1 MTAQPL
7 HLNQPLSLALAAQA
21 VAAVENA
28 TQTGALWP
36 LPRGSRERS
45 AAIEAARVLALPV
58 STLKSRLAAAW
69 RIHGL
74 APNGVAPQ
82 LAGATPPAKPAEA
95 PPAEPETTPEEAR
108 AEQRRIVGLEDEV
121 TRLRRELRAQ
131 QREDLDTEAVRI
143 LLGRVGGAAVSPP
156 RWTIEPGGRRGKG
169 TPEVPVTV
177 WSDWHMG
184 EVVSLSETGGKNV
197 YNPEIAERRVRS
209 LVAATISLARN
220 HGPGDYPGIV
230 VNLLGDFVSGGLHPE
245 LAKTDAE
252 EVIPTVLRCVELL
265 AWALGQIA
273 DAFGQV
279 YVPCASGNHGRATQ
293 KPEFKRYIY
302 KNFDWLIYQLLARQ
316 FAGDA
321 RLVFDIPDTNEVH
334 YRVFGQRYLAM
345 HGDMLGV
352 KGGDGIIGSL
362 GPIARGE
369 TKVGKQASALGLD
382 YDVLVIGHWHQ
393 MLWLPR
399 VIVSG
404 TLKGWD
410 EYARS
415 ALRAPPA
422 PACQPLW
429 FVHPRRGITSRWE
442 IGVEEP
448 RAAAGEEWVSFRR
461 AA

>member
-1 MTAQPL
+1 MGAE
-7 HLNQPLSLALAAQA
+7 HLNAPLTREAAETAVQA
-21 VAAVENA
+21 VEAAVKA
-28 TQTGALWP
+28 GAVWP
-36 LPRGSRERS
+36 LLRGGRGRS
-45 AAIEAARVLALPV
+45 AVNEAARALGLNPTSV
-58 STLKSRLAAAW
+58 KARLQRAHALYW
-69 RIHGL
+69 LTPCGL
-74 APNGVAPQ
+74 APPEPGVAGPS
-82 LAGATPPAKPAEA
+82 GRKAKA
-95 PPAEPETTPEEAR
+95 AEPTPAHLR
-108 AEQRRIVGLEDEV
+108 KITALEDELS
-121 TRLRRELRAQ
+121 RLRRQLRQ
-131 QREDLDTEAVRI
+131 EQREDLDTEAVKI
-143 LLGRVGGAAVSPP
+143 LLGRIARERIEPP
-156 RWTIEPGGRRGKG
+156 RWMAEPRERRGKG

-177 WSDWHMG
+177 WSDWHIP
-184 EVVSLSETGGKNV
+184 EVVSRSETGGKNE
-197 YNPEIAERRVRS
+197 YDPAIAEARVRR
-209 LVAATISLARN
+209 LVAGTISLAKE

-252 EVIPTVLRCVELL
+252 EIIPSVLRVVELL
-265 AWALGQIA
+265 AWALRRMVE
-273 DAFGQV
+273 AFGQV

-302 KNFDWLIYQLLARQ
+302 KNFDWLIYQLLARE
-316 FAGDA
+316 FAGDD
-321 RLVFDIPDTNEVH
+321 RIVFDIPDTNEVH
-334 YRVFGQRYLAM
+334 YRVYGQRYLAM

-369 TKVGKQASALGLD
+369 TKVGKQAAALGLD

-399 VIVSG
+399 VIVAG

-422 PACQPLW
+422 PPCQPLW

-448 RAAAGEEWVSFRR
+448 AAANSDDWVSFRR
-461 AA
+461 AS

>member
-1 MTAQPL
+1 MPRPNMQ
-7 HLNQPLSLALAAQA
+7 QPLSADEARRS
-21 VAAVENA
+21 VEAVEIA
-28 TQTGALWP
+28 VETGALWP
-36 LPRGSRERS
+36 LAHGGAGRS
-45 AAIEAARVLALPV
+45 ALKEAALALGI
-58 STLKSRLAAAW
+58 SSSALRNRLRVAHAS
-69 RIHGL
+69 HGL
-74 APNGVAPQ
+74 APNGVAPPEPAPRPADAPKRRN
-82 LAGATPPAKPAEA
+82 AGPAVVEPAE
-95 PPAEPETTPEEAR
+95 
-108 AEQRRIVGLEDEV
+108 RRKLVGLEDEV
-121 TRLRRELRAQ
+121 VRLRKQLR
-131 QREDLDTEAVRI
+131 DLHRAEIDADVVRGLI
-143 LLGRVGGAAVSPP
+143 GSLATPPASPP
-156 RWTIEPGGRRGKG
+156 AWILAPLSHGPK

-184 EVVSLSETGGKNV
+184 EVVSSSETNGRNAFD
-197 YNPEIAERRVRS
+197 PRIAERRVRR
-209 LVAATISLARN
+209 LVEVTVSLARE
-220 HGPGDYPGIV
+220 HGPGQYPGIV

-252 EVIPTVLRCVELL
+252 EVLPTVLRCVDLMI
-265 AWALGQIA
+265 WALGQMA

-279 YVPCASGNHGRATQ
+279 YCPCAAGNHGRATQ
-293 KPEFKRYIY
+293 KPEFKRYVW
-302 KNFDWLIYQLLARQ
+302 KNFDWLIYQLLQRH
-316 FAGDA
+316 FADDD
-321 RLVFDIPDTNEVH
+321 RITFDIPDTNEVH
-334 YRVFGQRYLAM
+334 YRVYGQRYLAM

-369 TKVGKQASALGLD
+369 TKVGKQAAGLGLD

-410 EYARS
+410 EYAKN

-422 PACQPLW
+422 SPCQPLW

-442 IGVEEP
+442 IQLEEP
-448 RAAAGEEWVSFRR
+448 QGKGGEDWVSIRR

>member
-1 MTAQPL
+1 MPHPFLTQPL
-7 HLNQPLSLALAAQA
+7 ALDLATAA
-21 VAAVENA
+21 VAAVEA
-28 TQTGALWP
+28 ASRDGALWP
-36 LPRGSRERS
+36 LPHGSRKRS
-45 AAIEAARVLALPV
+45 AAQEAAVALGLSV
-58 STLKSRLAAAW
+58 TTLKARLSAAW
-69 RIHGL
+69 RVHKL
-74 APNGVAPQ
+74 APNGIAPRDKR
-82 LAGATPPAKPAEA
+82 AGAKPAPEEK
-95 PPAEPETTPEEAR
+95 PKPAEPTPAD
-108 AEQRRIVGLEDEV
+108 QRRIVGLEDEV
-121 TRLRRELRAQ
+121 KRLRGQLRDQ
-131 QREDLDTEAVRI
+131 HREDLDTEAVRV
-143 LLGRVGGAAVSPP
+143 LLGRIAAASVSPP
-156 RWTIEPGGRRGKG
+156 SWTIEPGDGRGKG

-184 EVVSLSETGGKNV
+184 EVVSLTETGGKNV
-197 YNPEIAERRVRS
+197 YNPGIAEQRVRS
-209 LVAATISLARN
+209 LVAATISIARN
-220 HGPGDYPGIV
+220 HGPGNYPGIV

-245 LAKTDAE
+245 LAKTDQE
-252 EVIPTVLRCVELL
+252 EVIPTVLRCVSLL
-265 AWALGQIA
+265 SWALRQIA
-273 DAFGQV
+273 DTFGQV

-302 KNFDWLIYQLLARQ
+302 KNFDWLIYQLLARE
-316 FAGDA
+316 FAGDS
-321 RLVFDIPDTNEVH
+321 RLVFEIPDTNEVH

-448 RAAAGEEWVSFRR
+448 KAGQGEEWVSFRR
-461 AA
+461 VA

>member
-1 MTAQPL
+1 MVDRRPKSV
-7 HLNQPLSLALAAQA
+7 HLNEAEREALRAKLRAGI
-21 VAAVENA
+21 NP
-28 TQTGALWP
+28 TH
-36 LPRGSRERS
+36 
-45 AAIEAARVLALPV
+45 AARALGIDPR
-58 STLKSRLAAAW
+58 TARLEQKRLAA
-69 RIHGL
+69 
-74 APNGVAPQ
+74 NGQA
-82 LAGATPPAKPAEA
+82 A
-95 PPAEPETTPEEAR
+95 PPAEPSPAD
-108 AEQRRIVGLEDEV
+108 QRRMVGLEDEV
-121 TRLRRELRAQ
+121 KRLRRQLREQ

-143 LLGRVGGAAVSPP
+143 LLGRVAAAPVSPP
-156 RWTIEPGGRRGKG
+156 RWTLQPGKGRGRG

-184 EVVSLSETGGKNV
+184 EVVSFAETGGKNV
-197 YNPEIAERRVRS
+197 YNPEIAAQRVRS

-252 EVIPTVLRCVELL
+252 EVLPTVLRCVELL
-265 AWALGQIA
+265 AWALRQIA

-302 KNFDWLIYQLLARQ
+302 KNFDWLIYQLLARE

-399 VIVSG
+399 VIVAG

-448 RAAAGEEWVSFRR
+448 RAGTGEEWVSFRR

>member
-1 MTAQPL
+1 MSAEHMNKPL
-7 HLNQPLSLALAAQA
+7 AREAAEAAVKAVEAAVANGAVWPLLRGGQGRSAVHEAALALGVVPTSLKNRLLRAHELYGIAPCG
-21 VAAVENA
+21 VV
-28 TQTGALWP
+28 
-36 LPRGSRERS
+36 
-45 AAIEAARVLALPV
+45 PV
-58 STLKSRLAAAW
+58 SE
-69 RIHGL
+69 G
-74 APNGVAPQ
+74 APSGSKRRTKKAPEP
-82 LAGATPPAKPAEA
+82 TPAHL
-95 PPAEPETTPEEAR
+95 
-108 AEQRRIVGLEDEV
+108 RRITALKDELS
-121 TRLRRELRAQ
+121 RLRRQLRQ
-131 QREDLDTEAVRI
+131 EQREDLDTEAVKI
-143 LLGRVGGAAVSPP
+143 LLGRIARERIEPP
-156 RWTIEPGGRRGKG
+156 RWLGEARERRGKG

-177 WSDWHMG
+177 WSDWHIP
-184 EVVSLSETGGKNV
+184 EVVSRSETGGKNA
-197 YNPEIAERRVRS
+197 YDPQIAEARVRR
-209 LVAATISLARN
+209 LVAATISLAKE

-252 EVIPTVLRCVELL
+252 EIIPSVLRVVELL
-265 AWALGQIA
+265 VWALRQMI

-302 KNFDWLIYQLLARQ
+302 KNFDWLIYQLLARE
-316 FAGDA
+316 FAADE
-321 RLVFDIPDTNEVH
+321 RIHFDIPDTNEVH
-334 YRVFGQRYLAM
+334 YRVYGQRYLAM

-399 VIVSG
+399 VIVAG

-422 PACQPLW
+422 PPCQPLW

-442 IGVEEP
+442 IGVDEP
-448 RAAAGEEWVSFRR
+448 ASPSGDDWVSFRR

>member
-1 MTAQPL
+1 MAVPHLTQPL
-7 HLNQPLSLALAAQA
+7 ALDLAQAA
-21 VAAVENA
+21 VAAVEIA

-36 LPRGSRERS
+36 LPHGRRERS
-45 AAIEAARVLALPV
+45 AVQEAARALGLSV
-58 STLKSRLAAAW
+58 TTLKARLSTAW
-69 RIHGL
+69 RVHKL
-74 APNGVAPQ
+74 APNGIPPRDKR
-82 LAGATPPAKPAEA
+82 AGERGRAKADLVP
-95 PPAEPETTPEEAR
+95 PPAEPSS
-108 AEQRRIVGLEDEV
+108 AEQRRLVGLQDEV
-121 TRLRRELRAQ
+121 TRLRRQLREQ

-143 LLGRVGGAAVSPP
+143 LLGRFAASAVEPP
-156 RWTIEPGGRRGKG
+156 RWTIEPEKPRGKG

-184 EVVSLSETGGKNV
+184 EVVSLTETGGKNA
-197 YNPEIAERRVRS
+197 YDPGIAERRVRS
-209 LVAATISLARN
+209 LVAATISLACN

-265 AWALGQIA
+265 AWALTQIA

-302 KNFDWLIYQLLARQ
+302 KNFDWLIYQLVARE
-316 FAGDA
+316 FAGD
-321 RLVFDIPDTNEVH
+321 RRFVFDIPDTNEVH

-422 PACQPLW
+422 APCQPLW

-448 RAAAGEEWVSFRR
+448 REGAGEDWVSFRR

>member
-1 MTAQPL
+1 MAAK
-7 HLNQPLSLALAAQA
+7 HLNKPLGRAEAHVA
-21 VAAVENA
+21 VN
-28 TQTGALWP
+28 
-36 LPRGSRERS
+36 
-45 AAIEAARVLALPV
+45 AIEAAVAAGALYP
-58 STLKSRLAAAW
+58 LSRGQDGCSALVEAAKALDLAATTVRNRLEQAF
-69 RIHGL
+69 RLYGL
-74 APNGVAPQ
+74 APNGI
-82 LAGATPPAKPAEA
+82 A
-95 PPAEPETTPEEAR
+95 PPERHVGRGNGHKGKAAEPDNAL
-108 AEQRRIVGLEDEV
+108 QRKLTGLQDEV
-121 TRLRRELRAQ
+121 TSLRRQVRAQ
-131 QREDLDTEAVRI
+131 QREDLDTEAVRS
-143 LLGRVGGAAVSPP
+143 LLGRLAAAQSSPP
-156 RWTIEPGGRRGKG
+156 RWMLAPGDKRTHG

-184 EVVSLSETGGKNV
+184 EVVSAAETAGKNA
-197 YNPEIAERRVRS
+197 YDPETAEARVRR
-209 LVAATISLARN
+209 LVAATISLARK

-252 EVIPTVLRCVELL
+252 EVLPTVLRCVDLL
-265 AWALGQIA
+265 IWGLRQIA
-273 DAFGQV
+273 EAFGQV

-293 KPEFKRYIY
+293 KPEFKRYIF
-302 KNFDWLIYQLLARQ
+302 KNFDWLIYQLVARA
-316 FAGDA
+316 FEGDR
-321 RLVFDIPDTNEVH
+321 RLHFDIPDTNEVH

-393 MLWLPR
+393 MIWLPR

-415 ALRAPPA
+415 ALRAPPS
-422 PACQPLW
+422 PPCQPLW

-442 IGVEEP
+442 IRVDEP
-448 RAAAGEEWVSFRR
+448 EKGAGDEWVSFRR

>member
-1 MTAQPL
+1 MAVQ
-7 HLNQPLSLALAAQA
+7 HLNAPLSREAA
-21 VAAVENA
+21 E
-28 TQTGALWP
+28 QTV
-36 LPRGSRERS
+36 
-45 AAIEAARVLALPV
+45 AAIEASISSGAVYPLARGAAGISAVAEVAAALG
-58 STLKSRLAAAW
+58 LAATTVRNRLDQAFKLY
-69 RIHGL
+69 GL
-74 APNGVAPQ
+74 KPNGIAP
-82 LAGATPPAKPAEA
+82 ADRPPRGKGRGKGKPAEPDSA
-95 PPAEPETTPEEAR
+95 A
-108 AEQRRIVGLEDEV
+108 QRTLTGLRDEV
-121 TRLRRELRAQ
+121 ASLRRQLRAQ

-143 LLGRVGGAAVSPP
+143 LLGRIAAARVAPP
-156 RWTIEPGGRRGKG
+156 RWTIEPGAKRGGG

-184 EVVSLSETGGKNV
+184 EVVSAAETAGKNA
-197 YNPEIAERRVRS
+197 YDPQIAEARVRR
-209 LVAATISLARN
+209 LVAATISLARE

-245 LAKTDAE
+245 LAKTDQE

-265 AWALGQIA
+265 AWALRQIA

-302 KNFDWLIYQLLARQ
+302 KNFDWLIYQLLARD
-316 FAGDA
+316 FAGDD

-399 VIVSG
+399 VIVAG

-422 PACQPLW
+422 PPCQPLW

-448 RAAAGEEWVSFRR
+448 GRGAGEEWVSFIRR

>member
-1 MTAQPL
+1 MAAK
-7 HLNQPLSLALAAQA
+7 HLNKPLGRADAEATVRVVESAIAAGAFYPLSRGQDGRSALVEAAQA
-21 VAAVENA
+21 L
-28 TQTGALWP
+28 G
-36 LPRGSRERS
+36 
-45 AAIEAARVLALPV
+45 
-58 STLKSRLAAAW
+58 LAATTVRNRLDQAF
-69 RIHGL
+69 RLYGL
-74 APNGVAPQ
+74 APNGIAPPERQ
-82 LAGATPPAKPAEA
+82 RGKGNGHKGGKPAEPDNA
-95 PPAEPETTPEEAR
+95 L
-108 AEQRRIVGLEDEV
+108 QRKMTGLQDEV
-121 TRLRRELRAQ
+121 TSLRKQLKAQ
-131 QREDLDTEAVRI
+131 QREDLDTEAVRS
-143 LLGRVGGAAVSPP
+143 LLGRLAAAQSAPP
-156 RWTIEPGGRRGKG
+156 RWTIEAGPKRGRG

-184 EVVSLSETGGKNV
+184 EVVSAAETAGKNA
-197 YNPEIAERRVRS
+197 YDPEIAEARVRR
-209 LVAATISLARN
+209 LVAATISLARE

-252 EVIPTVLRCVELL
+252 EVLPTVLRCVDLL
-265 AWALGQIA
+265 IWGLRQIA

-293 KPEFKRYIY
+293 KPEFKRYIF
-302 KNFDWLIYQLLARQ
+302 KNFDWLIYQLVARA
-316 FAGDA
+316 FEGDR
-321 RLVFDIPDTNEVH
+321 RLHFDIPDTNEVH

-399 VIVSG
+399 VIVAG

-422 PACQPLW
+422 APCQPLW

-442 IGVEEP
+442 IGVDDP
-448 RAAAGEEWVSFRR
+448 DRAAGEEWVSFRR

>member
-1 MTAQPL
+1 MGAE
-7 HLNQPLSLALAAQA
+7 HLNKPLTREAAEAAVKAVEAA
-21 VAAVENA
+21 VAGGAV
-28 TQTGALWP
+28 WP
-36 LPRGSRERS
+36 LPRGGRGRS
-45 AAIEAARVLALPV
+45 AVN
-58 STLKSRLAAAW
+58 AAAQALGVAATSLKN
-69 RIHGL
+69 RLQRAHALYGL
-74 APNGVAPQ
+74 APCGLAPVAEGPKGERKPR
-82 LAGATPPAKPAEA
+82 AKTVEEPTPAHLRKITA
-95 PPAEPETTPEEAR
+95 
-108 AEQRRIVGLEDEV
+108 LEDELS
-121 TRLRRELRAQ
+121 RLRRQLRQ
-131 QREDLDTEAVRI
+131 EQREDLDAEAVKI
-143 LLGRVGGAAVSPP
+143 LLGRIARERIAPP
-156 RWTIEPGGRRGKG
+156 RWLGEARERGGKG

-184 EVVSLSETGGKNV
+184 EVVSRSETGGKNAFD
-197 YNPEIAERRVRS
+197 PQIAEARVRR
-209 LVAATISLARN
+209 LVEGTISLAKE

-252 EVIPTVLRCVELL
+252 EIIPTVLRCVELL
-265 AWALGQIA
+265 ATALRRIIE
-273 DAFGQV
+273 AFGQV

-302 KNFDWLIYQLLARQ
+302 KNFDWLIYQLLARE

-321 RLVFDIPDTNEVH
+321 RIVFDIPDTNEVH
-334 YRVFGQRYLAM
+334 YRVYGQRYLAM

-369 TKVGKQASALGLD
+369 TKVGKQAAALGLD

-399 VIVSG
+399 VIVAG

-422 PACQPLW
+422 PPCQPLW

-442 IGVEEP
+442 IGVEDP
-448 RAAAGEEWVSFRR
+448 VAAASEDWVSFRR

>member
-1 MTAQPL
+1 MRPL
-7 HLNQPLSLALAAQA
+7 PPLSFDQAQAA
-21 VAAVENA
+21 VAAVEIA
-28 TQTGALWP
+28 TQTGSLWP
-36 LPRGSRERS
+36 LSHGQPGRS
-45 AAIEAARVLALPV
+45 AAVEAARALGLPV

-69 RIHGL
+69 RRHAL
-74 APNGVAPQ
+74 APNGVPPLGGTAPRRRGAKA
-82 LAGATPPAKPAEA
+82 AGSAPAPG
-95 PPAEPETTPEEAR
+95 P
-108 AEQRRIVGLEDEV
+108 AEQRRILGLEDELKQ
-121 TRLRRELRAQ
+121 LRRQLREQ
-131 QREDLDTEAVRI
+131 QREDLDTEAARL
-143 LLGRVGGAAVSPP
+143 LLGRLSAAAVEPP
-156 RWTIEPGGRRGKG
+156 RWTTDPCRAADKG

-184 EVVSLSETGGKNV
+184 EVVSPAETGGRNA
-197 YNPEIAERRVRS
+197 YDPAIAERRVRS

-265 AWALGQIA
+265 VWALGEIA

-293 KPEFKRYIY
+293 KAEFKRYVY
-302 KNFDWLIYQLLARQ
+302 KNFDWLIYQLVARE
-316 FAGDA
+316 FGGDA
-321 RLVFDIPDTNEVH
+321 RLVFEIPDTNEVH

-399 VIVSG
+399 VIVAG

-422 PACQPLW
+422 PPCQPLW

-442 IGVEEP
+442 VGVEAP
-448 RAAAGEEWVSFRR
+448 REAAGEEWVSFRGG
-461 AA
+461 A

>member
-1 MTAQPL
+1 MVSRRPRSV
-7 HLNQPLSLALAAQA
+7 HLSENEREALRARLRTG
-21 VAAVENA
+21 ENP
-28 TQTGALWP
+28 TH
-36 LPRGSRERS
+36 
-45 AAIEAARVLALPV
+45 AARALGIDPRTARAEKKKLA
-58 STLKSRLAAAW
+58 SS
-69 RIHGL
+69 G
-74 APNGVAPQ
+74 APSA
-82 LAGATPPAKPAEA
+82 
-95 PPAEPETTPEEAR
+95 PAEPTAV
-108 AEQRRIVGLEDEV
+108 EQRRIVGLEDEV
-121 TRLRRELRAQ
+121 KRLRRQLREQ

-143 LLGRVGGAAVSPP
+143 LLGRIASVSVSPP
-156 RWTIEPGGRRGKG
+156 DWMVEPAKGRGRG

-184 EVVSLSETGGKNV
+184 EVVSAAETGGKNA
-197 YNPEIAERRVRS
+197 YDPAIAERRVRS

-245 LAKTDAE
+245 LAKTDQE

-265 AWALGQIA
+265 TWALGQIA

-316 FAGDA
+316 FAGDS
-321 RLVFDIPDTNEVH
+321 RFIFDIPDTNEVH

-399 VIVSG
+399 VIVAG

-448 RAAAGEEWVSFRR
+448 REAGGEEWVSFRR

>member
-1 MTAQPL
+1 MVSRRPKSVHLSEDEREALRARLRRGENPTHAARALGIDPRTAR
-7 HLNQPLSLALAAQA
+7 AEKKKLAA
-21 VAAVENA
+21 
-28 TQTGALWP
+28 LD
-36 LPRGSRERS
+36 S
-45 AAIEAARVLALPV
+45 
-58 STLKSRLAAAW
+58 
-69 RIHGL
+69 
-74 APNGVAPQ
+74 
-82 LAGATPPAKPAEA
+82 KPAS
-95 PPAEPETTPEEAR
+95 AEPSP

-121 TRLRRELRAQ
+121 KRLRGQLRDQ
-131 QREDLDTEAVRI
+131 HREDLDTEAVRI
-143 LLGRVGGAAVSPP
+143 LLGRIAAASVAPP
-156 RWTIEPGGRRGKG
+156 RWTIEAGKGRGRG

-184 EVVSLSETGGKNV
+184 EVVSPSETGGRNA
-197 YNPEIAERRVRS
+197 YNPQIAEQRVRS

-245 LAKTDAE
+245 LAKTDQE

-265 AWALGQIA
+265 TWALRQIA

-316 FAGDA
+316 FAGDS
-321 RLVFDIPDTNEVH
+321 RFVFDIPDTNEVH

>member
-1 MTAQPL
+1 MAAK
-7 HLNQPLSLALAAQA
+7 HLNKPLGRAEAH
-21 VAAVENA
+21 AAVN
-28 TQTGALWP
+28 
-36 LPRGSRERS
+36 
-45 AAIEAARVLALPV
+45 AIEAAMAAGALYP
-58 STLKSRLAAAW
+58 LSRGQDGRSALVEAAKALDLAATTVRNRLEQAF
-69 RIHGL
+69 RLYGL
-74 APNGVAPQ
+74 APNGI
-82 LAGATPPAKPAEA
+82 A
-95 PPAEPETTPEEAR
+95 PPERHVGRGNGHKAKAAEPDNAI
-108 AEQRRIVGLEDEV
+108 QRKLTGLQDEV
-121 TRLRRELRAQ
+121 TSLRRQLRGQ
-131 QREDLDTEAVRI
+131 QREDLDTEAVRS
-143 LLGRVGGAAVSPP
+143 LLGRLAAAQSSPP
-156 RWTIEPGGRRGKG
+156 RWMLAPGDKRAHG

-184 EVVSLSETGGKNV
+184 EVVSAAETAGKNA
-197 YNPEIAERRVRS
+197 YDPEIAEARVRR
-209 LVAATISLARN
+209 LVAATISLARK

-252 EVIPTVLRCVELL
+252 EVLPTVLRCVDLL
-265 AWALGQIA
+265 ICGLRQIA
-273 DAFGQV
+273 EAFGQV

-293 KPEFKRYIY
+293 KPEFKRYIF
-302 KNFDWLIYQLLARQ
+302 KNFDWLIYQLVARA
-316 FAGDA
+316 FEGDR
-321 RLVFDIPDTNEVH
+321 RLHFDIPDTNEVH

-393 MLWLPR
+393 MIWLPR

-415 ALRAPPA
+415 ALRAPPS
-422 PACQPLW
+422 PPCQPLW

-442 IGVEEP
+442 IRVDEP
-448 RAAAGEEWVSFRR
+448 EKGAGDEWVSFRR

>member
-1 MTAQPL
+1 MPL
-7 HLNQPLSLALAAQA
+7 AKLNPALSEAAA
-21 VAAVENA
+21 
-28 TQTGALWP
+28 
-36 LPRGSRERS
+36 R
-45 AAIEAARVLALPV
+45 AAIEAVEAAVKAGAIWPFPKGAVGRSALKEGAQALGIAA
-58 STLKSRLAAAW
+58 SSMRNRLQRAHQLYA
-69 RIHGL
+69 L
-74 APNGVAPQ
+74 APG
-82 LAGATPPAKPAEA
+82 GIA
-95 PPAEPETTPEEAR
+95 PPEPASAAQSSEGKGKGKRQAPE
-108 AEQRRIVGLEDEV
+108 EQRRIVGLEDEV
-121 TRLRRELRAQ
+121 ARLRRQIKALHRA
-131 QREDLDTEAVRI
+131 DLDTDSVKL
-143 LLGRVGGAAVSPP
+143 LLGQLARAPSRPPDWVLAAP
-156 RWTIEPGGRRGKG
+156 RSGPG

-177 WSDWHMG
+177 WADWHMG
-184 EVVSLSETGGKNV
+184 EVVSSSETNGRNA
-197 YNPEIAERRVRS
+197 YDPEIAEARVRR
-209 LVAATISLARN
+209 LVEAIVSLARE
-220 HGPGDYPGIV
+220 HGPGRYPGIV

-252 EVIPTVLRCVELL
+252 EPLPTVLRCVELL
-265 AWALGQIA
+265 SWALSQMIA
-273 DAFGQV
+273 TFGAV

-293 KPEFKRYIY
+293 KPEFKRYVW
-302 KNFDWLIYQLLARQ
+302 KNFDWLIYQLLARH

-321 RLVFDIPDTNEVH
+321 RITFDIPDTNEVH

-369 TKVGKQASALGLD
+369 TKVGKQSAAMGLD

-410 EYARS
+410 EYAKN

-422 PACQPLW
+422 APCQPLW

-442 IGVEEP
+442 IQVEEP
-448 RAAAGEEWVSFRR
+448 SQGGGESWVSIRSAAA
-461 AA
+461 

>member
-1 MTAQPL
+1 MALPHLTQPL
-7 HLNQPLSLALAAQA
+7 GLDLATAA
-21 VAAVENA
+21 VAAVEAA
-28 TQTGALWP
+28 TRDGALWP
-36 LPRGSRERS
+36 LPHGHRGRS
-45 AAIEAARVLALPV
+45 AAQEAALALGLSV
-58 STLKSRLAAAW
+58 TTLKARLSAAW
-69 RIHGL
+69 RVHKL
-74 APNGVAPQ
+74 APNGIAPRDKR
-82 LAGATPPAKPAEA
+82 AGGSRNAKAAPAAPA
-95 PPAEPETTPEEAR
+95 PEPSS

-121 TRLRRELRAQ
+121 TRLRRQLREQ
-131 QREDLDTEAVRI
+131 QREDLDTEAVRL
-143 LLGRVGGAAVSPP
+143 LLGRLGGGSVRPP
-156 RWTIEPGGRRGKG
+156 RWTTEPGARRGKG

-184 EVVSLSETGGKNV
+184 EVVSPSETGGKNA
-197 YNPEIAERRVRS
+197 YNPQIAEDRVRA

-265 AWALGQIA
+265 VWALTQIA

-302 KNFDWLIYQLLARQ
+302 KNFDWLIYQLVARE
-316 FAGDA
+316 FRADP

-448 RAAAGEEWVSFRR
+448 RAGAGEDWVSFRR

>member
-1 MTAQPL
+1 MLPRRQKCVHLSEAERTALRTRLRSGENPTHVARAL
-7 HLNQPLSLALAAQA
+7 GIDPRTARAEKKKLAA
-21 VAAVENA
+21 
-28 TQTGALWP
+28 GAEKP
-36 LPRGSRERS
+36 
-45 AAIEAARVLALPV
+45 
-58 STLKSRLAAAW
+58 
-69 RIHGL
+69 
-74 APNGVAPQ
+74 VAP
-82 LAGATPPAKPAEA
+82 
-95 PPAEPETTPEEAR
+95 EPSA
-108 AEQRRIVGLEDEV
+108 AEQRRMVGLEDEV
-121 TRLRRELRAQ
+121 KRLRRQLREQ

-143 LLGRVGGAAVSPP
+143 LLGRIAGASVAPP
-156 RWTIEPGGRRGKG
+156 DWMVDPGKARGRG

-177 WSDWHMG
+177 WSDWHIP
-184 EVVSLSETGGKNV
+184 EVVSLSETGGRNA
-197 YNPEIAERRVRS
+197 YNPEIAEQRVRS

-220 HGPGDYPGIV
+220 HGPGSYPGIV

-252 EVIPTVLRCVELL
+252 EIIPSVLRCVELL

-316 FAGDA
+316 FAGDG
-321 RLVFDIPDTNEVH
+321 RFVFDIPDTNEVH

-399 VIVSG
+399 VIVAG

-448 RAAAGEEWVSFRR
+448 REAGGEEWVSFRR